1 MTQMKFWALEEVSE
15 QYDGYHAWEDRSID
29 ESYGLFLTEED
40 AKKFLEDN
48 KLSRESQKQ
57 ELREQY
63 DKQVS
68 DWNEKH
74 ADVVAAYDKAIA
86 DGVPKAM
93 LHDPKSRFMDFPRL
107 DTSVDSWHEVTTVS
121 MNDMY
126 AKGN

>member
-1 MTQMKFWALEEVSE
+1 MDYGNGN
-15 QYDGYHAWEDRSID
+15 YDGYHAWEDRSID

-74 ADVVAAYDKAIA
+74 AVVVAAYDKAIA

>member
-1 MTQMKFWALEEVSE
+1 MTQTKFWALEQVCERW
-15 QYDGYHAWEDRSID
+15 DGSQTWEDRYID
-29 ESYGLFLTEED
+29 EYYGLFLSEED
-40 AKKFLEDN
+40 AQKLLEDN

-74 ADVVAAYDKAIA
+74 ADDVAAYDKAIA

-107 DTSVDSWHEVTTVS
+107 DASVDSWHEVTTIPL
-121 MNDMY
+121 NNMY